1 MVTPLRFAGLLLV
14 TTALTASAAWAQ
26 DVTADQ
32 AAPAEAAPVED
43 TSIPETDVSIPG
55 GGEII
60 VTGRRQGNIEK
71 SAPAVVSVLSAEA
84 IARTGEGD
92 IAGALSRV
100 TGLSVVGNGYVYV
113 RGLGDRYSLALLNGS
128 PLPSPEPLK
137 RVVPLDL
144 FPTSIIASSLVQKSY
159 SANFPGEFGGG
170 VVNLTTKAVPRDPF
184 LSISGGISLNSE
196 TTGRLGY
203 TMYGSPTDWT
213 GFDDGTRN
221 TPPALAAFL
230 ASGNKIN
237 DLGVDRAGIIGQ
249 IATGRNAVLQ
259 RNHNMPPS
267 GSASLSA
274 GTSFDVGDITLGVI
288 ATAGWSSKWRT
299 RDVTQQSA
307 SSQDLSELGRDF
319 RRVIT
324 DNRVVVN
331 SMLGFGAEFG
341 EQKLR
346 WTNLFI
352 RDTIKQTRLGQG
364 TIASSGDFD
373 FLDQDTAWYERQL
386 MNTQFVGEL
395 RFGDLSVDLRA
406 SYANSQREAPFEL
419 SYTYVRTNFPTS
431 TDPLGDRFI
440 NRLSGQ
446 IGTANFTFSDLNEDL
461 YSGGID
467 LTYPILPTVRATLGY
482 AYVKTIRR
490 SDRRDFRVQA
500 PSDFPPPVGLL
511 RPDLLL
517 GKAPAEYFGYQLFE
531 TTETDPA
538 FRARMK
544 VHGAYGQINATLV
557 DGLDLNAGLRYERG
571 YESVRPIPVFTVPSN
586 SSASTGI
593 KKEYWLP
600 TATLT
605 YAFGDNMQIRANAS
619 QTVARPQFREL
630 IFQQYYDP
638 DTNTVYQGN
647 PMLQDSEL
655 INAELRYEWYFARD
669 QRVSLA
675 GFFKKIDRPIETY
688 ISPIGDNSFTTSF
701 ANAPSAKI
709 YGAEFEVQKYF
720 PLEAFTDNALAS
732 DRRLVTI
739 LNYTWSK
746 SKLDVSAGDLVEVFG
761 VNAQPATNFFRDGAA
776 LTGQSDHLVN
786 FQIGLEDTE
795 RLSQQTLLINYAS
808 KRVTRRGFTGQPD
821 IIEEPGLTLDF
832 VARQGIALGGVEG
845 ELKLEVRNIL
855 GTKYQEYQD
864 NGTNRVDYNVY
875 KPGTS
880 FEASFSIEF

>member
-1 MVTPLRFAGLLLV
+1 
-14 TTALTASAAWAQ
+14 
-26 DVTADQ
+26 
-32 AAPAEAAPVED
+32 
-43 TSIPETDVSIPG
+43 
-55 GGEII
+55 
-60 VTGRRQGNIEK
+60 
-71 SAPAVVSVLSAEA
+71 
-84 IARTGEGD
+84 
-92 IAGALSRV
+92 
-100 TGLSVVGNGYVYV
+100 
-113 RGLGDRYSLALLNGS
+113 
-128 PLPSPEPLK
+128 
-137 RVVPLDL
+137 
-144 FPTSIIASSLVQKSY
+144 
-159 SANFPGEFGGG
+159 
-170 VVNLTTKAVPRDPF
+170 
-184 LSISGGISLNSE
+184 
-196 TTGRLGY
+196 
-203 TMYGSPTDWT
+203 
-213 GFDDGTRN
+213 
-221 TPPALAAFL
+221 
-230 ASGNKIN
+230 
-237 DLGVDRAGIIGQ
+237 
-249 IATGRNAVLQ
+249 
-259 RNHNMPPS
+259 
-267 GSASLSA
+267 
-274 GTSFDVGDITLGVI
+274 
-288 ATAGWSSKWRT
+288 
-299 RDVTQQSA
+299 
-307 SSQDLSELGRDF
+307 
-319 RRVIT
+319 
-324 DNRVVVN
+324 
-331 SMLGFGAEFG
+331 
-341 EQKLR
+341 
-346 WTNLFI
+346 
-352 RDTIKQTRLGQG
+352 
-364 TIASSGDFD
+364 
-373 FLDQDTAWYERQL
+373 
-386 MNTQFVGEL
+386 
-395 RFGDLSVDLRA
+395 
-406 SYANSQREAPFEL
+406 
-419 SYTYVRTNFPTS
+419 
-431 TDPLGDRFI
+431 
-440 NRLSGQ
+440 
-446 IGTANFTFSDLNEDL
+446 
-461 YSGGID
+461 
-467 LTYPILPTVRATLGY
+467 
-482 AYVKTIRR
+482 
-490 SDRRDFRVQA
+490 
-500 PSDFPPPVGLL
+500 
-511 RPDLLL
+511 
-517 GKAPAEYFGYQLFE
+517 
-531 TTETDPA
+531 
-538 FRARMK
+538 
-544 VHGAYGQINATLV
+544 
-557 DGLDLNAGLRYERG
+557 
-571 YESVRPIPVFTVPSN
+571 VPSN